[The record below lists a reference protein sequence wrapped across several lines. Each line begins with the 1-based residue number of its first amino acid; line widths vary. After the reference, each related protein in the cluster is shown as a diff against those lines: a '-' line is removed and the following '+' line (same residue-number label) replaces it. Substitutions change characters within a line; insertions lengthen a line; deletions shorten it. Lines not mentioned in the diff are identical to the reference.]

1 MNDGA
6 SAVLSDLAGEQIV
19 YRSWLVEDYLLA
31 VMW

>member
-1 MNDGA
+1 MNDEV
-6 SAVLSDLAGEQIV
+6 SVVLSDLAGEQIV